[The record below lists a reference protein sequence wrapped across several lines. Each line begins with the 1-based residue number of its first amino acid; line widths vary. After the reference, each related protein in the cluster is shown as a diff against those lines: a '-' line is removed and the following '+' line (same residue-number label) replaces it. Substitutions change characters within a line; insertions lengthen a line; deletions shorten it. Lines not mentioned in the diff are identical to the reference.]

1 MKYPLSISVSLCTS
15 YEGRGGN
22 KTLSLK
28 DLQSIREDKQ
38 YVIIIQLYYEG
49 ISRPEIGFLDLK
61 ECIIAINMFFP
72 ITYYCPRL
80 TVLQSH
86 SNRSS
91 LNQKT

>member
-1 MKYPLSISVSLCTS
+1 MKYPLSSSVSHCTS
-15 YEGRGGN
+15 YGGRGGK

-28 DLQSIREDKQ
+28 DLQSSREDKQ
-38 YVIIIQLYYEG
+38 YIIIMQLYYEG
-49 ISRPEIGFLDLK
+49 ISRSEIDFLDLK
-61 ECIIAINMFFP
+61 ECIIALNMFFP

-80 TVLQSH
+80 IVLQSH